1 MRKKRRAEASIGSET
16 VTLLKFFI
24 LFLALLGTPLFI
36 IISALAL
43 FSFYGEGIDISVVII
58 EMARLADTPLLL
70 SLPLFI
76 FAGTLLSESGAPQR
90 MLRVFQLLLG
100 WMPGGLAVV
109 SLVVCAV
116 FTAFTGA
123 SGVTIFALGGLLMP
137 ALLRDRYSEKFS
149 LGLITSSGSL
159 GLLFPPSL
167 PLILYGVI
175 SGARI
180 DHLFLAGILPGLLML
195 ALLVGYSIKKSPA
208 PVTQYQAPTRAE
220 IFAGLRDAAWELP
233 LPVIVLGGIYGGI
246 FVAGEAAAVTAL
258 YVIVVEVFIK
268 GDVSFARLRKSM
280 IQSMMLFGGILV
292 ILAASMASTNY
303 LVDMQVPTRIFE
315 FIKQYIDNK
324 YTFLLLLNIFL
335 LIVGSMLDIFS
346 ALVLVVPLIV
356 PIAEG
361 YDVNLIHLGIIFLT
375 NLQIGY
381 CTPPVGLNLF
391 LASYRFDKPVVQ
403 LYSATLPFLLLL
415 MVTLLL
421 ITYFPL
427 LSLFLVG
434 LWG

>member
-1 MRKKRRAEASIGSET
+1 MGLSK
-16 VTLLKFFI
+16 VFI
-24 LFLALLGTPLFI
+24 FFLAILGTPLFV

-43 FSFYGEGIDISVVII
+43 LSFYSIEIDLSVVII
-58 EMARLADTPLLL
+58 EMSRLSNTPLLL

-76 FAGTLLSESGAPQR
+76 FAGTLLAESGTPQR
-90 MLRVFQLLLG
+90 LLRLSQVLLG

-109 SLVVCAV
+109 SLMVCAV

-123 SGVTIFALGGLLMP
+123 SGVTIFAIGGLLYP
-137 ALLRDRYSEKFS
+137 ALIKDNYSERFS

-175 SGARI
+175 SETRI
-180 DHLFLAGILPGLLML
+180 DQLFLAGILPGFLML
-195 ALLVGYSIKKSPA
+195 TLLVSYSMVKGPPRKLKK
-208 PVTQYQAPTRAE
+208 TEKPTYRDMLS
-220 IFAGLRDAAWELP
+220 GLKEAAWELP
-233 LPVIVLGGIYGGI
+233 LPIIILGGIYGGL

-258 YVIVVEVFIK
+258 YVLIVEVFIYR
-268 GDVSFARLRKSM
+268 DVAISRLPAIM
-280 IQSMMLFGGILV
+280 IQSMVLFGGILV
-292 ILAASMASTNY
+292 VLAASMATTNY
-303 LVDMQVPTRIFE
+303 LVDQQVPMHLFE
-315 FIKQYIDNK
+315 LIRQYISSK

-346 ALVLVVPLIV
+346 ALVLVVPLII
-356 PIAEG
+356 PIAEAYG
-361 YDVNLIHLGIIFLT
+361 VNLTHLGIIFLT

-391 LASYRFDKPVVQ
+391 LASYRFDKPIIT
-403 LYSATLPFLLLL
+403 LYRATLPFLALL
-415 MVTLLL
+415 MITLII
-421 ITYFPL
+421 ITYFPAISL
-427 LSLFLVG
+427 LLVN

>member
-1 MRKKRRAEASIGSET
+1 MGFSKI
-16 VTLLKFFI
+16 LI
-24 LFLALLGTPLFI
+24 LFLAILGTPLFVV
-36 IISALAL
+36 ISALAL
-43 FSFYGEGIDISVVII
+43 LSFYSIDIDLSVVII
-58 EMARLADTPLLL
+58 EMSRLSDTPLLL

-76 FAGTLLSESGAPQR
+76 FAGTLLAESGTPQR
-90 MLRVFQLLLG
+90 LLRLSQVLLG

-123 SGVTIFALGGLLMP
+123 SGVTIFAIGGLLYP
-137 ALLRDRYSEKFS
+137 ALIKDNYSERFS

-175 SGARI
+175 SETRI
-180 DHLFLAGILPGLLML
+180 DQLFLAGILPGFLML
-195 ALLVGYSIKKSPA
+195 ILLVAYSMIKGQGLPSKISA
-208 PVTQYQAPTRAE
+208 KVT
-220 IFAGLRDAAWELP
+220 FKDMLLGLKEAAWELP
-233 LPVIVLGGIYGGI
+233 LPIIVLGGIYGGF

-258 YVIVVEVFIK
+258 YVLIVEVLIYRDIPISK
-268 GDVSFARLRKSM
+268 LPKIMV
-280 IQSMMLFGGILV
+280 QSMVLFGGILV
-292 ILAASMASTNY
+292 VLAASMATTNY
-303 LVDMQVPTRIFE
+303 LVDQQVPMHLFE
-315 FIKQYIDNK
+315 LIREYISSK

-346 ALVLVVPLIV
+346 ALVLVVPIII
-356 PIAEG
+356 PIAEA

-391 LASYRFDKPVVQ
+391 LASYRFDKPIVT
-403 LYSATLPFLLLL
+403 LYRATLPFLALL
-415 MVTLLL
+415 MITLII
-421 ITYFPL
+421 ITYFPAISL
-427 LSLFLVG
+427 LLVN